1 MTVHVHPQSLCESP
15 HVGEGTHIGAFAHVL
30 PGARIGQDCNICDG
44 VFIEHNVVI
53 GDRVTVNCGV
63 QLWDV
68 THIEDDVYIGP
79 NATFTNDRFPRSKVH
94 DQPLGDTRISKGAS
108 IGANSTILSGI
119 SIGRYAVVE
128 ASSLVTRDVPPYA
141 IVTGTPARITGYVD
155 SRRTQQKAS
164 QDGAVRVT
172 RETLTAL
179 SVRGVTLRRFPSFKD
194 LRGRLSAGSFV
205 EDVPF
210 TVKRFFTVYEV
221 PSKYVRGEHA
231 HKTCHQFLICV
242 HGQLTLMVDDGS
254 NREEILLDGPEV
266 GVYIPPMVW
275 ATQNLYSENSVLL
288 VLASHEYDPSD
299 YIRDYDEFLRQIETR
314 AD

>member
-1 MTVHVHPQSLCESP
+1 MHVHPQGLCESP
-15 HVGEGTHIGAFAHVL
+15 HIGEGTHIWAFAHVL
-30 PGARIGQDCNICDG
+30 PGARIGRDCNICDG
-44 VFIEHNVVI
+44 VFIENNVVL
-53 GDRVTVNCGV
+53 GDRVTVKCGV
-63 QLWDV
+63 QLWDGMYV
-68 THIEDDVYIGP
+68 EDDVFIGP
-79 NATFTNDRFPRSKVH
+79 NASFSNDRFPRSKAH
-94 DQPLGDTRISKGAS
+94 DRPLSETRIAKGAS
-108 IGANSTILSGI
+108 IGSNSTVLPGI
-119 SIGRYAVVE
+119 SIGRYAMVGAGSV
-128 ASSLVTRDVPPYA
+128 VTRDVPPYA

-155 SRRTQQKAS
+155 SRRTQQEAS
-164 QDGAVRVT
+164 QDGAVRIT

-194 LRGRLSAGSFV
+194 LRGRLSAGSLV

-210 TVKRFFTVYEV
+210 PVKRFFTVYEV

-242 HGQLTLMVDDGS
+242 HGHLTLMVDDGS
-254 NREEILLDGPEV
+254 NREEILLEGPEV

-275 ATQNLYSENSVLL
+275 ATQYLYAENSVLL
-288 VLASHEYDPSD
+288 VFASHEYDSAD